1 MFAEICMSVNG
12 MKTHEKNVRMYR
24 PCESVSGN
32 ICIPYVDD
40 NLVITYNLLNLPKEI
55 KKSGTVVSKYT
66 YLSDGSKV
74 SSCDAGGNGYMYF
87 GTARFTLDN
96 NVPTFESISFSGG
109 RIVRTTNGYEPQY
122 YLTDHLGSTRAIVNK
137 DGQTVEA
144 TFDYTPFGV
153 QIVDSQM
160 PTNSTEYRFSGKELQ
175 NISDYEIYDFGARR
189 YFPKYAIWSSVDP
202 LAGSFANVSPFAYCS
217 NNPVL
222 FVDPNGM
229 AWYSYR
235 DKDEDGNDVKKY
247 YYSETK
253 LTEQQRKAG
262 RYTLIGLTGTTDD
275 GRSYLSLYGEK
286 YNKYNKDGSVNLYT
300 EMISNLDR
308 AIVNYYKA
316 GYENTHQEDPN
327 FPEYYSSASDMRIS
341 LNVTPQMVRSN
352 KHITS
357 LKYETGRL
365 LYFASNDR
373 DGYSFD
379 WGNGAVRPISGYMTK
394 YGEGASA
401 KVAKGQQACA
411 YWIFPTTKYWAEMK
425 NRTEKIFRGFYIE

>member
-96 NVPTFESISFSGG
+96 NVPTFESIPFSSG
-109 RIVRTTNGYEPQY
+109 RIVKTTNGYEPQY
-122 YLTDHLGSTRAIVNK
+122 YLTDHLGSTRMIVNK

-153 QIVDSQM
+153 QITGASL

-175 NISDYEIYDFGARR
+175 NISDYEIYDFGARQ

-202 LAGSFANVSPFAYCS
+202 LSEKYYPITPYAYCV
-217 NNPVL
+217 NNPIK
-222 FVDPNGM
+222 FIDP
-229 AWYSYR
+229 
-235 DKDEDGNDVKKY
+235 DGNKLVSANGHVLWNTDPKKGNIGWTPAGKSSSY
-247 YYSETK
+247 YILRRH
-253 LTEQQRKAG
+253 LTELQKTVTGKQQFDKLVTSDLPITIAYG
-262 RYTLIGLTGTTDD
+262 RLENDE
-275 GRSYLSLYGEK
+275 YGITK
-286 YNKYNKDGSVNLYT
+286 TSVNLKSGVRKNAQITIDT
-300 EMISNLDR
+300 ENNKRKASDNGITLDQSIASTLGHEIR
-308 AIVNYYKA
+308 HTEQENFEMQTNTPANTEYLDMQEEKDAHEIGNRIIQDYKNGNYYK
-316 GYENTHQEDPN
+316 EKRTN
-327 FPEYYSSASDMRIS
+327 FMDTIIDCF
-341 LNVTPQMVRSN
+341 N
-352 KHITS
+352 K
-357 LKYETGRL
+357 LFK
-365 LYFASNDR
+365 
-373 DGYSFD
+373 
-379 WGNGAVRPISGYMTK
+379 
-394 YGEGASA
+394 
-401 KVAKGQQACA
+401 
-411 YWIFPTTKYWAEMK
+411 
-425 NRTEKIFRGFYIE
+425 